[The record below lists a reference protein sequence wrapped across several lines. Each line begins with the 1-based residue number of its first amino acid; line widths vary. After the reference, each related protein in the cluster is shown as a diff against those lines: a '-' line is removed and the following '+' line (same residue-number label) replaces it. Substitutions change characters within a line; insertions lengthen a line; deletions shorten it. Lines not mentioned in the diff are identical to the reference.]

1 MEKKVPFK
9 TINNDEVMLNHG
21 IGHCSEVAL
30 CTGVAY
36 SKNLKNVFGA
46 SYSENIQNCYATHT
60 CSIVQNSKGVV
71 NSTGVFKSM
80 GVVGSFG
87 VYKCRGISHSL
98 FVYEMEGASNIIFNK
113 QVTSQRFTEVM
124 EPLIELKAEWIS
136 KLESIE
142 PAEAWKSMPSNIL
155 EYIKSLPEFDPE
167 IFKDIIEISNRD
179 ELK

>member
-21 IGHCSEVAL
+21 TEYCSEVTL

-46 SYSENIQNCYATHT
+46 SYSENIQNCYATHA

-71 NSTGVFKSM
+71 NSTGVFNSI

-87 VYKCRGISHSL
+87 VNKSRGISHGL

-113 QVTSQRFTEVM
+113 QVTSQRFIEVM
-124 EPLIELKAEWIS
+124 ELLIELKAEWIS
-136 KLESIE
+136 KLESTE
-142 PAEAWKSMPSNIL
+142 PAKVWKSIPSNIL
-155 EYIKSLPEFDPE
+155 EYIKSLPEFDAE
-167 IFKDIIEISNRD
+167 IFKDIIEIEMN
-179 ELK
+179 